1 MTEYLRLDDIFDI
14 INDQVDS
21 LISETRDFARENPDI
36 DEYMDY
42 FQELISSGYEPYVS
56 TWIGTFLENID
67 LNQIMTQKWENLQK
81 IIDNIDHSEDALNEA
96 NNPKE
101 CFDSERE
108 EARYAAIC
116 WQTRMADEDLS
127 YGEINEIVSY
137 LEELGTKYCLLGEFH
152 ENGVC

>member
-67 LNQIMTQKWENLQK
+67 LNQIMTQKWENLQ
-81 IIDNIDHSEDALNEA
+81 IGRAH
-96 NNPKE
+96 
-101 CFDSERE
+101 
-108 EARYAAIC
+108 
-116 WQTRMADEDLS
+116 
-127 YGEINEIVSY
+127 V
-137 LEELGTKYCLLGEFH
+137 
-152 ENGVC
+152 